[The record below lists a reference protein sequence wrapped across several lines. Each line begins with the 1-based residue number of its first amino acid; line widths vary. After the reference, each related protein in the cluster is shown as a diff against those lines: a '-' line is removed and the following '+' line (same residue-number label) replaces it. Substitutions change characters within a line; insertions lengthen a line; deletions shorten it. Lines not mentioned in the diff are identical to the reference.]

1 MDSGRLAVDV
11 LSVWAA
17 LIDHGDFRRSGRRKT
32 VQYLL
37 NPGQVSPGG
46 GHKNYIFA
54 YIVIVD
60 IAALTV
66 LQRANILSSGMSWSI
81 LASVGIDHPLLSDRE
96 ALCTSDATIFHRE
109 AGVAQRG
116 SAKYTAH
123 KQRLMIS
130 GSSNHTR
137 LLDLIEQTV

>member
-1 MDSGRLAVDV
+1 
-11 LSVWAA
+11 
-17 LIDHGDFRRSGRRKT
+17 
-32 VQYLL
+32 VQYFL
-37 NPGQVSPGG
+37 NLGQVSLGG
-46 GHKNYIFA
+46 GNKNYIFA

-66 LQRANILSSGMSWSI
+66 LQGANILSSGMPWFI
-81 LASVGIDHPLLSDRE
+81 LASVGIDHPPLSDRE
-96 ALCTSDATIFHRE
+96 TLSTSDVTICHRE

-123 KQRLMIS
+123 KQRLIIS

>member
-1 MDSGRLAVDV
+1 LDSGRLAIDV
-11 LSVWAA
+11 LSVWVA

-32 VQYLL
+32 VQYFL
-37 NPGQVSPGG
+37 NLGQVSLGG
-46 GHKNYIFA
+46 GNKNYIFA

-60 IAALTV
+60 IAALAV
-66 LQRANILSSGMSWSI
+66 LQGANILSSVMSWSI
-81 LASVGIDHPLLSDRE
+81 LASVGIDHPPVSDRE
-96 ALCTSDATIFHRE
+96 APSTSDATILHNK

-123 KQRLMIS
+123 KQRLIIS